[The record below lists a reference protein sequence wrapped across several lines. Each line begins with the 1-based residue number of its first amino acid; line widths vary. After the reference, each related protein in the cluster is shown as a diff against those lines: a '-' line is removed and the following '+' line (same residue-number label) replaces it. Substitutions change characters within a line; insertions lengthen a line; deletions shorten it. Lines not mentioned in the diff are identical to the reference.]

1 MAADIA
7 GGVAAVSGNRLGREI
22 SLYLRQHARQPVAW
36 QPWDDAALEQARR
49 EDRPIL
55 LSVGYSACHWCHVM
69 AHESF
74 DDEETARIM
83 NQHFVNIKVDREER
97 PDLDRIY
104 QSAHLLLTGR
114 PGGWPLTMFLL
125 PQRQQAFFGGTYFP
139 REPAMH
145 LPGFKDLLLRVL
157 QCYREQR
164 PQVQTQ
170 AHSLNEHLG
179 RFFADAPPAAPAQLD
194 PAPLRAAAETL
205 AAASDPRHGGFGG
218 APKFPMQP
226 QLAFLLHGRWLAPAG
241 ESAGPHGL
249 ALEAALRT
257 LRQMA
262 RGGIYDHLG
271 GGFFR
276 YAVDAAWQIPHFE
289 KMLYDNAQLLS
300 LYSEAW
306 ECRREDG
313 FRDVVRATAEWLMRD
328 MQDPAGGCYSSLDA
342 DDPERGEGA
351 FYLWRRE
358 EAQKLLSP
366 AEYEQFAACYGL
378 DRAPNFEGAWHLSIH
393 REPRELAAA
402 DGEPPAA
409 DKIEEI
415 ERSLAACRA
424 KLCAHRRARPSHA
437 LDRKVLTA
445 WNGMAIKGMATSA
458 RIFQQPSWQE
468 AAERMLRYIR
478 QHHWRDGAL
487 LRESGEEGPARLN
500 GYLEDYALLIEGIL
514 ALLECRWRAA
524 TLELAASLADAMLER
539 FEDRERGGFFFTSH
553 DHEQLVQ
560 RPKPYEDEAL
570 PAANGVAAR
579 VLLRLG
585 ALLGEPRYLQAAE
598 RTLAV
603 CWPRLR
609 EAPQAYATLLLA
621 LHEQLRPAPLTILRG
636 PEAELRRWQRAC
648 RGHTPGPVF
657 CIPPA
662 AGPLPAAIAGK
673 AVPENAGEVA
683 AYLCVGTSCR
693 APLFR
698 LPELLTALS
707 QLK

>member
-1 MAADIA
+1 
-7 GGVAAVSGNRLGREI
+7 VSGNRLAQEI

-49 EDRPIL
+49 EDRPII

-83 NQHFVNIKVDREER
+83 NEHFVNIKVDREER

-125 PQRQQAFFGGTYFP
+125 PQERQAFFGGTYFP
-139 REPAMH
+139 REPGMH
-145 LPGFKDLLLRVL
+145 LPGFKDVLLRVL

-170 AHSLNEHLG
+170 AHSLNTHLG
-179 RFFADAPPAAPAQLD
+179 RFFADAPPAAPGQLD
-194 PAPLRAAAETL
+194 PAPLRAAAEAL

-241 ESAGPHGL
+241 ENKGPHGL
-249 ALEAALRT
+249 ALEGALHT

-306 ECRREDG
+306 ECRRENG
-313 FRDVVRATAEWLMRD
+313 FREVVRATAEWLMRD

-358 EAQKLLSP
+358 EAQGLLSA
-366 AEYEQFAACYGL
+366 AEYERFAACYGL
-378 DRAPNFEGAWHLSIH
+378 DRPPNFEGAWHLSVH
-393 REPRELAAA
+393 REPRELAAT
-402 DGEPPAA
+402 GREPPTE
-409 DKIEEI
+409 DKIKAI
-415 ERSLAACRA
+415 ERALATCRA
-424 KLCAHRRARPSHA
+424 KLYAHRRGRPSHA

-458 RIFQQPSWQE
+458 RIFEQPPWQARRLFLHLPRPRTAGT
-468 AAERMLRYIR
+468 AAQALRGR
-478 QHHWRDGAL
+478 GDTGGQR
-487 LRESGEEGPARLN
+487 RRRPRPAPPGLPPGR
-500 GYLEDYALLIEGIL
+500 
-514 ALLECRWRAA
+514 
-524 TLELAASLADAMLER
+524 T
-539 FEDRERGGFFFTSH
+539 
-553 DHEQLVQ
+553 
-560 RPKPYEDEAL
+560 AL
-570 PAANGVAAR
+570 PASG
-579 VLLRLG
+579 
-585 ALLGEPRYLQAAE
+585 
-598 RTLAV
+598 RTH
-603 CWPRLR
+603 PDR
-609 EAPQAYATLLLA
+609 LLA
-621 LHEQLRPAPLTILRG
+621 AATRG
-636 PEAELRRWQRAC
+636 AAGVRN
-648 RGHTPGPVF
+648 
-657 CIPPA
+657 PA
-662 AGPLPAAIAGK
+662 AGAERAAAPRAADGTARPGRRTAPLATRLSRPYPGAGVLHPARGRPAAGAHRREGRSG
-673 AVPENAGEVA
+673 AHRG
-683 AYLCVGTSCR
+683 GR
-693 APLFR
+693 R
-698 LPELLTALS
+698 LPVRGSELPRPPVPPARTIDCLG
-707 QLK
+707 QNPRRMR